1 MASEEL
7 TIAFRKIHQ
16 YLSFSVNAPAQF
28 ALANY
33 LEIFDVE
40 ANRLQMQQKRDFFVD
55 AFRELPFTLKEKAEA
70 GYFQILGYENISA
83 LPDKTCAVW
92 LTEHAK
98 VASIPISAFYKNN
111 VNTPVSYTH
120 LDVYKRQVENHAER
134 HQIGFGQSLFSVHE
148 IKIVV

>member
-1 MASEEL
+1 MFHVTGWKVGYVLASEEL

-83 LPDKTCAVW
+83 LPDKAFAGW

-111 VNTPVSYTH
+111 VNTQTVRFCFAKKEETVLEAANNLKKFLP
-120 LDVYKRQVENHAER
+120 
-134 HQIGFGQSLFSVHE
+134 
-148 IKIVV
+148 